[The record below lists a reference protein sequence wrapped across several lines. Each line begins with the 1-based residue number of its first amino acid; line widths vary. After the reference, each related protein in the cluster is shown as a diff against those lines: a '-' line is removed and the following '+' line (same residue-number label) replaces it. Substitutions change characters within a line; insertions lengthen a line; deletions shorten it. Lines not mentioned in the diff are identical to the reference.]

1 VRLYFDT
8 SVLVSL
14 AVRHHPHHDL
24 AFAAFHQVTRGGHE
38 GFVSAHGLAETFS
51 TLTRLPITPMVHPT
65 EAYRFVS
72 ETIVESCAVVYLVER
87 DYLTTLE
94 AAAKA
99 GLSGGV
105 IYDALQLRCAEKARC
120 DRIYTFNMSD
130 FVRIAPHLRKQIV
143 RPQLLC

>member
-14 AVRHHPHHDL
+14 AVAHHPHHDL
-24 AFAAFHQVTRGGHE
+24 AYTAFRQVTAGGHE
-38 GFVSAHGLAETFS
+38 GIVSAHGLAETFT
-51 TLTRLPITPMVHPT
+51 TLTRLPITPMVHPS

-72 ETIVESCAVVYLVER
+72 ETVVGHCEVVCLVEK
-87 DYLTTLE
+87 DYMATLD

-99 GLSGGV
+99 GLRGGV
-105 IYDALQLRCAEKARC
+105 VYDALQLRCAEKARC
-120 DRIYTFNMSD
+120 DRIYTFNMLD

-143 RPQLLC
+143 RP

>member
-1 VRLYFDT
+1 MRLYFDT

-24 AFAAFHQVTRGGHE
+24 AFAAFHLVTTGGHE
-38 GFVSAHGLAETFS
+38 GFVSAHGLVETFS

-72 ETIVESCAVVYLVER
+72 ETIVGSCAVVHLVER
-87 DYLTTLE
+87 GYLTTLE

-99 GLSGGV
+99 GLRGGV

-120 DRIYTFNMSD
+120 DRIYTFNISD
-130 FVRIAPHLRKQIV
+130 FLRIAPHLRKQIV
-143 RPQLLC
+143 RP

>member
-1 VRLYFDT
+1 MRLYFDT

-14 AVRHHPHHDL
+14 AVAHHPHHDL
-24 AFAAFHQVTRGGHE
+24 AFAAFHQVTTGGHE
-38 GFVSAHGLAETFS
+38 GFVSAHGLAETFN

-72 ETIVESCAVVYLVER
+72 ETIVGRCAVVCLVEK
-87 DYLTTLE
+87 DYLATLE

-99 GLSGGV
+99 GLRGGV

-120 DRIYTFNMSD
+120 DRIYTFNISD
-130 FVRIAPHLRKQIV
+130 FVRIAPHLGKQIV
-143 RPQLLC
+143 RP

>member
-1 VRLYFDT
+1 MRLYFDT

-72 ETIVESCAVVYLVER
+72 ETIVESCAVVCLVER

-99 GLSGGV
+99 GLRGG
-105 IYDALQLRCAEKARC
+105 ILYDALQLRCAEKARC
-120 DRIYTFNMSD
+120 DRIYTFNISD

-143 RPQLLC
+143 RP